1 MKKSLK
7 IAAALLAGVML
18 TSCAGSLVNLKY
30 QNKQFINKR
39 VGLAYNA
46 APTNYQPVAI
56 GEPYGYFKDSDM
68 TLYQI
73 AGTDPKEWLSQ
84 EFGGSATTVFYD
96 EDITLPTLESLDADA
111 IYLCTDTEATA
122 AIAVVEDKALID
134 EVVDLFVNG
143 KPAEWPVLGS
153 ELTLDIKFHSSV
165 NFPHLY
171 YNLYYGEFPEGKF
184 LYDRNTKHC
193 VEVGDVFL
201 EYVE

>member
-1 MKKSLK
+1 MKKSVK
-7 IAAALLAGVML
+7 FAAVLLAGVML

-39 VGLAYNA
+39 LGLAYNA

-56 GEPYGYFKDSDM
+56 GEAYGYFKDSDM

-73 AGTDPKEWLSQ
+73 TGTDPKEWLSQ
-84 EFGGSATTVFYD
+84 EFAGSATTVFYD
-96 EDITLPTLESLDADA
+96 EDITLPTLETLDADA

-122 AIAVVEDKALID
+122 AVAVVEDQALID
-134 EVVDLFVNG
+134 EIVDLFVNG
-143 KPAEWPVLGS
+143 KAVDWPVLGS
-153 ELTLDIKFHSSV
+153 ELTLDIKFHSSE

-201 EYVE
+201 DYVG

>member
-1 MKKSLK
+1 MKKSVK
-7 IAAALLAGVML
+7 FAVVLLAGVML

-39 VGLAYNA
+39 LGLAYNA

-56 GEPYGYFKDSDM
+56 GEAYGYFKDSDM

-73 AGTDPKEWLSQ
+73 TGTDPKEWLSQ
-84 EFGGSATTVFYD
+84 EFAGSATTVFYD
-96 EDITLPTLESLDADA
+96 EDITLPTLETLDPNA

-122 AIAVVEDKALID
+122 AIAVVEDPALID
-134 EVVDLFVNG
+134 EIVDLFVNG
-143 KPAEWPVLGS
+143 KAVDWPVLGS
-153 ELTLDIKFHSSV
+153 ELTLDIKFHSTE

-201 EYVE
+201 DYVG